1 MIKINNIEFDFDSFD
16 ADQVEKGQKEFE
28 KVARKLENPPKNL
41 KTRAEF
47 IRYTVKCVGDFFN
60 TILGKD
66 AAKKI
71 FKDKANFKV
80 AMEAFVEFKEEL
92 EKQERDLGAYMKNKL
107 GKYSPNRI
115 ERRKN
120 NFNKNKRR

>member
-1 MIKINNIEFDFDSFD
+1 MIKINGVEFEYDSFD
-16 ADQVEKGQKEFE
+16 ADEVEKGLNEFE
-28 KVARKLENPPKNL
+28 KVTRKLENPPKNL

-80 AMEAFVEFKEEL
+80 AVKAFVEMKEEMV
-92 EKQERDLGAYMKNKL
+92 KQDIELKEYMENEL
-107 GKYSPNRI
+107 GKYSPNRL

>member
-92 EKQERDLGAYMKNKL
+92 EKQERDLGVYMENKL
-107 GKYSPNRI
+107 GKYSPNRL

>member
-28 KVARKLENPPKNL
+28 RVARKLENPPKNL

-80 AMEAFVEFKEEL
+80 AMEAFVQFKEEL
-92 EKQERDLGAYMKNKL
+92 EKQERDLGVYMKNKL
-107 GKYSPNRI
+107 GKYSPNRL

>member
-92 EKQERDLGAYMKNKL
+92 EKQERDLGVYMKNKL
-107 GKYSPNRI
+107 GKYSPNRL

>member
-92 EKQERDLGAYMKNKL
+92 EKQERELGVYMKNKL
-107 GKYSPNRI
+107 GKYSPNRV

>member
-1 MIKINNIEFDFDSFD
+1 MIKINGVEFEYDSFD
-16 ADQVEKGQKEFE
+16 ADEVEKGLNEFE
-28 KVARKLENPPKNL
+28 KVTRKLENPPKNL

-80 AMEAFVEFKEEL
+80 AMKAFVKFKEEL

-107 GKYSPNRI
+107 GKYSPNRV

>member
-28 KVARKLENPPKNL
+28 RVARKLENPPKNL

-80 AMEAFVEFKEEL
+80 AMKAFVEFKEEL

-107 GKYSPNRI
+107 GKYSPNRV

>member
-1 MIKINNIEFDFDSFD
+1 MIKINGVEFKFDSFD
-16 ADQVEKGQKEFE
+16 AEEVEKGEKEFE

-41 KTRAEF
+41 KTRAEL
-47 IRYTVKCVGDFFN
+47 IRYTVKCVGDFFD
-60 TILGKD
+60 TIFGKD

-71 FKDKANFKV
+71 FKDKVNFKE
-80 AMEAFVEFKEEL
+80 AMQAFVQFREEL
-92 EKQERDLGAYMKNKL
+92 EKQEREFGEYMESNL
-107 GKYSPNRI
+107 GKYSPNRL

>member
-1 MIKINNIEFDFDSFD
+1 MIKINEVEFDFDPFD
-16 ADQVEKGQKEFE
+16 ADEVEKGEKELE

-41 KTRAEF
+41 KGKSEI

-60 TILGKD
+60 VVLGED
-66 AAKKI
+66 AAEKV
-71 FKDKANFKV
+71 FKGKANFRV
-80 AMEAFVEFKEEL
+80 AMKAFIEMQEEMVKQDLEF
-92 EKQERDLGAYMKNKL
+92 EKYMENKL
-107 GKYSPNRI
+107 VKYSPNRL

>member
-92 EKQERDLGAYMKNKL
+92 EKQERDLGAYTKNKL

>member
-1 MIKINNIEFDFDSFD
+1 MIKINGVEFEFDSFD
-16 ADQVEKGQKEFE
+16 ADGVEKGEKEFV

-71 FKDKANFKV
+71 FKDKVNFKE
-80 AMEAFVEFKEEL
+80 AMQAFVQFREEL
-92 EKQERDLGAYMKNKL
+92 EKQEREFGKYMESNL
-107 GKYSPNRI
+107 GKYSPNRL

>member
-92 EKQERDLGAYMKNKL
+92 EKQERDLGTYMKNKL
-107 GKYSPNRI
+107 GKYSPNRV

>member
-80 AMEAFVEFKEEL
+80 AMESFVEFKE
-92 EKQERDLGAYMKNKL
+92 
-107 GKYSPNRI
+107 
-115 ERRKN
+115 
-120 NFNKNKRR
+120 

>member
-92 EKQERDLGAYMKNKL
+92 EKQERDLGVYMKNKL
-107 GKYSPNRI
+107 GKYSPNRLK
-115 ERRKN
+115 RRKN